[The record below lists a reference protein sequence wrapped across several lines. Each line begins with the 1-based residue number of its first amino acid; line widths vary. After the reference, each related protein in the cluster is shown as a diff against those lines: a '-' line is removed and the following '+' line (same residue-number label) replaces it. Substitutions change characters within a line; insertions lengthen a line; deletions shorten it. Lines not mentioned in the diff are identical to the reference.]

1 MDFFK
6 RSTLLVVALIFC
18 SVFANAITMQSADFR
33 KKIDL
38 DEYLMWS
45 RFFSPKTNLIY
56 ECLSSF
62 DDKTCQNHLPSAD
75 EVKRQYPNPCGY
87 ATGMEDCAIVG
98 GTVLA
103 ALVDKYTV
111 TKDEKISEQ
120 ASTILDGLDKL
131 VQPDGFVARGLCL
144 EDGKSFYS
152 NSSIDQYTHCVHGM
166 WKYFESPMCS
176 QTDKRKIATALSR
189 IADRLIKN
197 VTKENDFCS
206 LRSDGKPCA
215 LRISRFTCEK
225 PHAAARLPMV
235 YAAAWVATGNE
246 KYLKL
251 YRNIIEE
258 AISVSEQIKVTR
270 YTPIYSFLQMQ
281 ISLELLRETETD
293 KNLKN
298 RISQLMQKISNIVA
312 PMTPRVEKKFDKAK
326 LDTLY
331 GDWRNPPKW
340 ELRNGYNIPKLG
352 ESRDVWRVIRE
363 TGELPLIVSIAPDYK
378 IPENVIS
385 FFEKSVDK
393 IDATHCA
400 SCGIIFHFAAY
411 WNIMA
416 RK

>member
-1 MDFFK
+1 MKFLHTTLLIA
-6 RSTLLVVALIFC
+6 TLLVSSISAYATNL
-18 SVFANAITMQSADFR
+18 QSADFR

-38 DEYLMWS
+38 DESLMWS

-62 DDKTCQNHLPSAD
+62 DENTCQNHLPSAE
-75 EVKRQYPNPCGY
+75 EVKRQFPNPCGY

-103 ALVDKYTV
+103 ALVDKYTA
-111 TKDEKISEQ
+111 TQDAKIADQ
-120 ASTILDGLDKL
+120 ASAILDGLNRL

-144 EDGKSFYS
+144 KDGKSFYS

-166 WKYFESPMCS
+166 WKYYNSPICS
-176 QTDKRKIATALSR
+176 KADKKKISDALAR
-189 IADRLIKN
+189 IADRLIRN

-235 YAAAWVATGNE
+235 YAAAWQTTGDK

-251 YRNIIEE
+251 YRDIIEE
-258 AISVSEQIKVTR
+258 TISVSEQIKVTR

-281 ISLELLRETETD
+281 ISLELLCETETD
-293 KNLKN
+293 KILKD
-298 RISQLMQKISNIVA
+298 RISKLMRKISDIVA

-378 IPENVIS
+378 IPENVTA
-385 FFEKSVDK
+385 FFEKSVEK
-393 IDATHCA
+393 IDAKRCA

-411 WNIMA
+411 WNMMS